1 MHCYCREAFGRHFI
15 VHLKQ
20 LASKKSM
27 INDIFSDA
35 YVIKNTMTSEV
46 KMKGSAHWYMLTT
59 P

>member
-1 MHCYCREAFGRHFI
+1 MHCYCREALGRHFI

-46 KMKGSAHWYMLTT
+46 KMKERVHIGIC
-59 P
+59 

>member
-27 INDIFSDA
+27 INDIYFRCLP
-35 YVIKNTMTSEV
+35 YVIKNTMTPEV
-46 KMKGSAHWYMLTT
+46 KMKERVHIGIC
-59 P
+59 